1 MAQNF
6 GDGAISTPNKT
17 SLDQPPPTTGFQ
29 AELQSMTP
37 SQLSCKADAQT
48 KECPSLPGLQLHDSS
63 AAASSSPDAAQSSDK
78 AQNPGSTKPDQN
90 ALGDVNSQNSNLKAL
105 DPPQSAAT
113 GDVNSPNSNLK
124 ALDPPQS
131 AVTGDVNSQNSN
143 LKALDPPQSAATG
156 DVNSQNSNLKALDP
170 PQSAANGVPTEVPQT
185 NATAI
190 KPFDNSAVPPIQSAY
205 ENLDLDVRQPQNATA
220 PDENQNQQP
229 LLDRIK
235 NIAATQSAASAP
247 AAAPPN

>member
-6 GDGAISTPNKT
+6 GDGSISTPNKT

-131 AVTGDVNSQNSN
+131 A
-143 LKALDPPQSAATG
+143 
-156 DVNSQNSNLKALDP
+156 
-170 PQSAANGVPTEVPQT
+170 ANGVPAEVPQT

-190 KPFDNSAVPPIQSAY
+190 KPFDNSAVPPIQSTYEALDLDAKQSTLPETNATAIKPFDNSALPPIQSAY

>member
-90 ALGDVNSQNSNLKAL
+90 ALGDVNS
-105 DPPQSAAT
+105 P
-113 GDVNSPNSNLK
+113 
-124 ALDPPQS
+124 
-131 AVTGDVNSQNSN
+131 
-143 LKALDPPQSAATG
+143 
-156 DVNSQNSNLKALDP
+156 NSNLKALDP
-170 PQSAANGVPTEVPQT
+170 PQSAANGVPAEVPQT

-190 KPFDNSAVPPIQSAY
+190 KPFDNSAVPPIQSTYEALDLDAKQSTLPETNATAIKPFDNSALPPIQSAY